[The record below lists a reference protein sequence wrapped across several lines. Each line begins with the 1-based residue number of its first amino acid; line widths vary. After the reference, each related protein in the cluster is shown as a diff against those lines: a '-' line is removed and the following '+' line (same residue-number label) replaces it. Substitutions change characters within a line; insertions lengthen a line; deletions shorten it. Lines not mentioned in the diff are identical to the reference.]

1 VLPGEWRKDRRVT
14 RPALWLRGRP
24 AALAI
29 ARDTYVRGMDADDI
43 RQEALLAL
51 WVASGTFDAARGPWM
66 PYARHAVRARMVD
79 LMRATMKQKRTA
91 VVVELDPE
99 RDRAGIDVEALVE
112 QRDTIRRLAGAMPSL
127 TDRERACLELAV
139 NETVRENKPV
149 HNAAWLA
156 RRKLRAAVA

>member
-1 VLPGEWRKDRRVT
+1 MGRAGPAGRCPVT
-14 RPALWLRGRP
+14 RPQLWLRARP

-29 ARDTYVRGMDADDI
+29 ARDTYVRGLEPDDI

-66 PYARHAVRARMVD
+66 RYARHAVKARMVD
-79 LMRATMKQKRTA
+79 LIQAATRQKRTA

-127 TDRERACLELAV
+127 TDRERACLELTV
-139 NETVRENKPV
+139 NGTVRDNRPV